1 MPIHASDPRPIQ
13 RFDDVQLSVPAIK
26 EFDPVV
32 VEAPLAIANN
42 EQVLATTMRTPGHD
56 EELAVGWLVS
66 ESDMVDRSDLL
77 EVRRVGAS
85 QFRQWGVIEEAVD
98 TVVIDLANYC
108 RMPKPRAYLTSSS
121 CGVCS
126 ADVLESVPAPSACL
140 HSPGWTLRPDRVHS
154 LIDAMREQQRMFDLT
169 GALHAAALASN
180 TGELIVVREDVGRHN
195 AVDKVIGHAFMAGQF
210 PLTDH
215 ILVISGRV
223 SYEIVAK
230 ALRACV
236 AGIVAV
242 SGPTTLAVD
251 LARHHGLLLIGF
263 ARDQRINVY
272 AGEGLLSS

>member
-1 MPIHASDPRPIQ
+1 
-13 RFDDVQLSVPAIK
+13 
-26 EFDPVV
+26 
-32 VEAPLAIANN
+32 
-42 EQVLATTMRTPGHD
+42 
-56 EELAVGWLVS
+56 
-66 ESDMVDRSDLL
+66 
-77 EVRRVGAS
+77 
-85 QFRQWGVIEEAVD
+85 
-98 TVVIDLANYC
+98 
-108 RMPKPRAYLTSSS
+108 
-121 CGVCS
+121 
-126 ADVLESVPAPSACL
+126 
-140 HSPGWTLRPDRVHS
+140 
-154 LIDAMREQQRMFDLT
+154 
-169 GALHAAALASN
+169 
-180 TGELIVVREDVGRHN
+180 VGRHN

>member
-1 MPIHASDPRPIQ
+1 MPVHASDPRPIR
-13 RFDDVQLSVPAIK
+13 RFSDVQLATPASA

-32 VEAPLAIANN
+32 VEAPLAIANS
-42 EQVLATTMRTPGHD
+42 ETVLATTMRTPGHD

-66 ESDMVDRSDLL
+66 ESDIVDPTDLL
-77 EVRRVGAS
+77 DVKRVGAS

-98 TVVIDLANYC
+98 TVVIDLANHC

-126 ADVLESVPAPSACL
+126 ADVLESVPSPSAPL
-140 HSPGWTLRPDRVHS
+140 QSPGWTLRPDKVHS

-169 GALHAAALASN
+169 GALHAAALTSN
-180 TGELIVVREDVGRHN
+180 TGELLVVREDVGRHN
-195 AVDKVIGHAFMAGQF
+195 AVDKVIGHAFIAQQF
-210 PLTDH
+210 PLTDQL
-215 ILVISGRV
+215 LVVSGRV

-272 AGEGLLSS
+272 AGEGLLQS